1 MPRLLQSTFIAGPA
15 GRLEA
20 LLEAPDDE
28 TRVTRAAVICHPHP
42 LYGGTMHNKVVFR
55 LAKAARRASAVVLR
69 FNFRG
74 VGQSA
79 GSHDEGAGEQDDLR
93 AALGYISDRYPGLP
107 LLAAGFSFGAR
118 VALRVACGDRRVE
131 RVVGAGTPV
140 NRGDWTF
147 LEHCGC
153 AKAFVHS
160 TNDEHGARPVMEAV
174 FASAAGPKSVAWV
187 EAKDHFFVDAL
198 DQFEDAAFEAFTS
211 RLTQGR

>member
-28 TRVTRAAVICHPHP
+28 VRVTRAAVICHPHP

-93 AALGYISDRYPGLP
+93 AALAYITDRYPGLP
-107 LLAAGFSFGAR
+107 LIAAGFSFGAR
-118 VALRVACGDRRVE
+118 VALRVACGDPRVE

-140 NRGDWTF
+140 SRGDWSF
-147 LEHCGC
+147 LKHCGC

-160 TNDEHGARPVMEAV
+160 TNDQYGERPAMERV
-174 FASAAGPKSVAWV
+174 YGSAAGPKSLTWV

-198 DQFEDAAFEAFTS
+198 DEFEDAAFEAFTS
-211 RLTQGR
+211 ELAGVR

>member
-28 TRVTRAAVICHPHP
+28 VRVTRAAVICHPHP

-55 LAKAARRASAVVLR
+55 LAKAARRTSAVVLR

-118 VALRVACGDRRVE
+118 VALRVACGDSRVE

-140 NRGDWTF
+140 NRGDWSF

-160 TNDEHGARPVMEAV
+160 TNDEHGARSVMEAV
-174 FASAAGPKSVAWV
+174 FASAAGPKSLAWV
-187 EAKDHFFVDAL
+187 EAKDHFFADAL

-211 RLTQGR
+211 RLTRGR

>member
-28 TRVTRAAVICHPHP
+28 VRVTRAAVICHPHP

-55 LAKAARRASAVVLR
+55 LAKAARRTSAVVLR

-118 VALRVACGDRRVE
+118 VALRVACGDSRVE

-140 NRGDWTF
+140 NRGDWSF

-160 TNDEHGARPVMEAV
+160 TNDEHGARSVMEAV
-174 FASAAGPKSVAWV
+174 FASAAGPKSLAWV
-187 EAKDHFFVDAL
+187 EAKDHFFADAL

-211 RLTQGR
+211 RLTHGR